1 MSASGGGSRTTPTYN
16 IPQELQVGEW
26 IVLAAC
32 PEGGFTWP
40 FLLWKVICF
49 ECVHVSF
56 SGRAIG
62 LHGAIP
68 HRAGMSLSK
77 KLPSSLPSPMKAED
91 LVILPLL
98 SCLLDQGRWR
108 KDSFV
113 IGFCDIFLYHD
124 NFVC

>member
-26 IVLAAC
+26 IVFAAC
-32 PEGGFTWP
+32 PEGGFAWP
-40 FLLWKVICF
+40 LLLWKVIFF

-56 SGRAIG
+56 SGRAFG

-91 LVILPLL
+91 LVIL
-98 SCLLDQGRWR
+98 
-108 KDSFV
+108 
-113 IGFCDIFLYHD
+113 H
-124 NFVC
+124 